1 MANAYATVQDVAT
14 LWRPLSADETT
25 RATAL
30 LPVVSDVL
38 RQEAHNLGRDL
49 DAMIANGDVLE
60 SVVKSVTVDVTG
72 RVLMESTNSEP
83 QTQFSQSALGY
94 SVSGTYLV
102 PGGGIFVKRAELA
115 RLGLKRQRYGVLEI
129 YGRN

>member
-60 SVVKSVTVDVTG
+60 SVVKSVTVDITG

-94 SVSGTYLV
+94 TVSGTYLV

-115 RLGLKRQRYGVLEI
+115 RLGLKRQRYGVLEN

>member
-60 SVVKSVTVDVTG
+60 SVVKSVTVDITG

-94 SVSGTYLV
+94 TVSGTYLV

>member
-38 RQEAHNLGRDL
+38 RQEAHNLGHDL

-60 SVVKSVTVDVTG
+60 SVVKSVTVDITG